1 MAEELF
7 LKVKE
12 FLCKQ
17 DVEKLKLFAATLAID
32 GEQIK
37 ASKGRRDLSTLQR
50 GIMKQ
55 HKLIRK
61 NMGRRML
68 QLMLITMLIIMVKII
83 IFRPHYVS

>member
-12 FLCKQ
+12 LLCKQ
-17 DVEKLKLFAATLAID
+17 DVKKLKLFAATLAID

-37 ASKGRRDLSTLQR
+37 ALKGRSDLSTLQR

-55 HKLIRK
+55 RKLIRK

-68 QLMLITMLIIMVKII
+68 LMLITMLIIMVKII
-83 IFRPHYVS
+83 IFRPSYVS